1 MVITIGANRAGRLDV
16 RAWVARC
23 QQTPN
28 RRPIVA
34 TMVND
39 PHMQWDG
46 QRWLRWDGEN
56 WLDATT
62 GLPATDTTAPPAP
75 KPAPAATPAVPTAV
89 APTRQPSGNNS
100 VKLALII
107 VGSVLAVMVVIVAL
121 VAVSVSRNN
130 ASEPTGTPT
139 PTPTATST
147 PTPTATS
154 SQTPTPTATST
165 PTVSPETLA
174 AVKAA
179 AIATDGEMSAY
190 STSVSEAAKAGNLKP
205 ALAHL
210 DAAQRN
216 LAGFTAV
223 AQTVAWPAIE
233 TDALASVSQ
242 IAAYEAAAGNWIS
255 VEREFA
261 IALQACIKSDNA
273 AECAQRLA
281 KRTEAKEAA
290 AIAAY
295 RSAWVAIGGT
305 FR

>member
-1 MVITIGANRAGRLDV
+1 MRTN
-16 RAWVARC
+16 
-23 QQTPN
+23 PN
-28 RRPIVA
+28 RRPSVA

-56 WLDATT
+56 WLDATS
-62 GLPATDTTAPPAP
+62 GLPVADAAAPATPEPT
-75 KPAPAATPAVPTAV
+75 PAPAPAVQPIVPAAV
-89 APTRQPSGNNS
+89 SSPPQPGGNNS

-107 VGSVLAVMVVIVAL
+107 VGSVLAVMVVVVGL

-130 ASEPTGTPT
+130 ASEPTPTPT

-147 PTPTATS
+147 PTVSPTATS
-154 SQTPTPTATST
+154 TPTVSPTATST

-190 STSVSEAAKAGNLKP
+190 STSVAKAAKAGNLKP

-216 LAGFTAV
+216 LAGFTAL
-223 AQTVAWPAIE
+223 ALTVAWPATE
-233 TDALASVSQ
+233 TDTLASADQ
-242 IAAYEAAAGNWIS
+242 IAAFETAAGNWIA

-261 IALQACIKSDNA
+261 IALQGCIKSDDA
-273 AECAQRLA
+273 ADCAQRLA
-281 KRTEAKEAA
+281 KRMEAREAA
-290 AIAAY
+290 ATAAY